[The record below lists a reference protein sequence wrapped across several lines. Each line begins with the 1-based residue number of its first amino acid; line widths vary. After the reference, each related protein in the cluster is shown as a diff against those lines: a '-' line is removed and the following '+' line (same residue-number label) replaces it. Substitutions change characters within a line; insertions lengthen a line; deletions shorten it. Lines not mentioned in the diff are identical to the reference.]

1 MGEKNR
7 ITLNVSVND
16 SLGVKDRESFQN
28 RQTHGGNLLL
38 IHPEKETKKTME
50 MLNIELNL

>member
-16 SLGVKDRESFQN
+16 SLGVKDGESFQN

-38 IHPEKETKKTME
+38 IHPEKVKR
-50 MLNIELNL
+50 LNNGNVKH